1 MNPNIQK
8 HNAETHISEWFRT
21 SEHDGIRPFEYV
33 EFVVNE
39 FCTTIEKKG
48 FYFDISRQNILY
60 DMCTAICTQYYYDV
74 YHHKKYNVGL
84 PKRKFT
90 KPKQWNHTLDHQWN
104 DYVHSRIINYEY
116 WMVFWKR
123 LPIAEWE
130 QFISFDWR
138 SLLQT
143 LLPFYIQRELDVLI
157 DEEIVCVED
166 DGNIVTRDDHESDYE
181 ETDVRNIDEK
191 KKKK

>member
-48 FYFDISRQNILY
+48 FYF
-60 DMCTAICTQYYYDV
+60 V